1 MLEYNEKVYK
11 KITNAGSAGII
22 LGIIIIIGGITLG
35 TLSIV
40 FGGNMLA
47 TRKHLVD

>member
-11 KITNAGSAGII
+11 KITNAGSAGIV
-22 LGIIIIIGGITLG
+22 LGVLVIISGITLG

-47 TRKHLVD
+47 IRKHLVD

>member
-1 MLEYNEKVYK
+1 MLEYNERVYK
-11 KITNAGSAGII
+11 KITNAGSAGIV
-22 LGIIIIIGGITLG
+22 LGVLVIISGITLG

-47 TRKHLVD
+47 IRKHLVD

>member
-11 KITNAGSAGII
+11 KISNAGSAGII
-22 LGIIIIIGGITLG
+22 LGIIAIVFGITLG

-40 FGGNMLA
+40 FGGNLLSL
-47 TRKHLVD
+47 RKHLVD